1 LDEPLVFRVL
11 VALILAAFV
20 VHRGYYSRQLPP
32 AERETV
38 DRMGNSPAS
47 ITAGI
52 LSAVALASSLLYVFF
67 PARLAWASLP
77 FPGWLRWGGL
87 VLSLGGF
94 LLLEASQRALGR
106 NWSDQPR
113 VTATQLL
120 VTTGPYRRIRHPI
133 YTSFLLIL
141 GALLPLSAN
150 ACLGLTWIVSVAL
163 DAFIRI
169 RYEERAMADRFGG
182 AYLEYMRRTVRLL
195 PRL

>member
-1 LDEPLVFRVL
+1 MHEPLVFRVL

-38 DRMGNSPAS
+38 DRMGNSPAT

-52 LSAVALASSLLYVFF
+52 LSLIALASSLVYVFF
-67 PARLAWASLP
+67 PSRLAWASLP
-77 FPGWLRWGGL
+77 FPGWVRWGGL

-94 LLLEASQRALGR
+94 LLLEASQRALGH

-113 VTATQLL
+113 VTATQHL
-120 VTTGPYRRIRHPI
+120 VTTGPYHRIRHPI

-150 ACLGLTWIVSVAL
+150 GCLGLSWIASVAL
-163 DAFIRI
+163 EASIRI
-169 RYEERAMADRFGG
+169 RYEEQAMAGRFGE
-182 AYLEYMRRTVRLL
+182 AYLEYMRRTGRLL
-195 PRL
+195 PRF